1 MGETEKKRVD
11 KQPRPALLPEVPL
24 ALGDTGEALGL
35 WQPRPSCCLHQ
46 PAGMPPPAAWGS
58 RTPARHLGRAA
69 FPKWWSPSPL
79 TSLLPCWGSCTRHH
93 TRGGDEQPHGPAG
106 WEKPGGGGQGRD
118 GVSQNPPQ
126 GLTGAPLGSHGSLPG
141 GLPGPSPGSPRNPPR
156 GLTGPTRVSWAP
168 PWGSPGRPPGVSRA
182 PPWGSHRP
190 LPRVSQEP
198 PPGVS
203 RAPPQNSRLCH
214 RESRL
219 VAADKDRRRAIRTDV
234 HHHSPAALELKGT
247 GAGGAVRQP
256 PRQGAGPPGGCPE
269 ARGSWILTPPAPP
282 RGRAPKQTHSPFR
295 VPRGESAQLS
305 AVDIHEGAT
314 LSVPRSEQTRIRL
327 FAHARPRG

>member
-46 PAGMPPPAAWGS
+46 PAGMPPPAAWES

-141 GLPGPSPGSPRNPPR
+141 GLPGPSPGSPRNPPPGSHGPHQ
-156 GLTGPTRVSWAP
+156 GLMGPSL
-168 PWGSPGRPPGVSRA
+168 GVSRA
-182 PPWGSHRP
+182 PPWG
-190 LPRVSQEP
+190 LPGPSLGVSQ
-198 PPGVS
+198 
-203 RAPPQNSRLCH
+203 APPQGL
-214 RESRL
+214 
-219 VAADKDRRRAIRTDV
+219 
-234 HHHSPAALELKGT
+234 PGT
-247 GAGGAVRQP
+247 
-256 PRQGAGPPGGCPE
+256 
-269 ARGSWILTPPAPP
+269 PP
-282 RGRAPKQTHSPFR
+282 RGLPGPSAEQSALPQGVAPC
-295 VPRGESAQLS
+295 GC
-305 AVDIHEGAT
+305 
-314 LSVPRSEQTRIRL
+314 
-327 FAHARPRG
+327 